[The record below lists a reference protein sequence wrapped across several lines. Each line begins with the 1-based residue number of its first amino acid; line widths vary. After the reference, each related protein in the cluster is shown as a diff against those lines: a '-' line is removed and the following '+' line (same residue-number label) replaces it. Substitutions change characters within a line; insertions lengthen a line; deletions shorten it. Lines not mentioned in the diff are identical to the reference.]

1 MAMAN
6 GSKGRWSIG
15 LAALLAALL
24 LATACSNS
32 RMIEPGE
39 PPRLV
44 DRGGETE
51 TLVFWHTYSD
61 VETRVFEE
69 HVVPLFEA
77 AHPNIRIE
85 SVRQPYNSQ
94 LKSVLLAR
102 ASSNKPPDVIR
113 MDIAWTPEYVQLGL
127 AKPIG
132 GLPGFEA
139 IRGTLLEPAMET
151 NAYDGD
157 YYGLP
162 LNVNT
167 KAAIYNREQLAR
179 AGFASGPPAS
189 LAELLDAAESHG
201 LKIGMAEF
209 SLWGSLP
216 YLYGLGGRLLN
227 DDYTRATGY
236 LDSDATVAAVTRLK
250 ELYRKGV
257 INPNLVYG
265 RVDLWNEI
273 LGETYVMIDEGPWFF
288 TIKLNS
294 GERAIVEERL
304 QPAPFPGSGG
314 VGSVIG
320 GENLVISKGTKHPE
334 AAWTFLS
341 WMVSPEAQR
350 FVAEMGLIPTNVE
363 VLESPVYSEEQAFER
378 AYIDG
383 LENAFYRPLIANGDA
398 VEAVYEEYM
407 IRAFEEETDVRAALG
422 EAAARIDELL
432 R

>member
-1 MAMAN
+1 MHN
-6 GSKGRWSIG
+6 RRGRASGAG
-15 LAALLAALL
+15 LSLLLSAFVLLAA
-24 LATACSNS
+24 CSDA

-39 PPRLV
+39 PARLV
-44 DRGGETE
+44 DAGDGVE

-69 HVVPLFEA
+69 RVVPTFEA

-85 SVRQPYNSQ
+85 SVRQPYNGQ

-113 MDIAWTPEYVQLGL
+113 MDIAWTPQYVQLGL

-132 GLPGFEA
+132 GLPGFED
-139 IRGTLLEPAMET
+139 IRKSLHRTAMET
-151 NAYDGD
+151 NVYDGE

-167 KAAIYNREQLAR
+167 KAAIYNRELLAR
-179 AGFASGPPAS
+179 AGLSAPPAT
-189 LAELLDAAESHG
+189 LPELLDAAEAHG
-201 LKIGMAEF
+201 MRIGMAEF
-209 SLWGSLP
+209 SFWGSLP
-216 YLYGLGGRLLN
+216 YIYGLGGRLMN
-227 DDYTRATGY
+227 DDYTQATGY

-250 ELYRKGV
+250 ELYEKGV
-257 INPNLVYG
+257 VNPNLIYG
-265 RVDLWNEI
+265 RVDLWDAV
-273 LGETYVMIDEGPWFF
+273 LDGEYLMIDDGPWFF

-294 GERAIVEERL
+294 GDRAKVEERL
-304 QPAPFPGSGG
+304 RPEPFPVSGG

-350 FVAEMGLIPTNVE
+350 FVAEMGLIPTHLE
-363 VLESPVYSEEQAFER
+363 VLESPSFAEERQFDR
-378 AYIDG
+378 AYIEG
-383 LENAFYRPLIANGDA
+383 LQDAFYRPLIANGDA
-398 VEAVYEEYM
+398 VEAIYNDYM
-407 IRAFEEETDVRAALG
+407 IRAFAEDADVGAVLR
-422 EAAARIDELL
+422 EAAARIDEAL

>member
-1 MAMAN
+1 MR
-6 GSKGRWSIG
+6 KGRVWLS
-15 LAALLAALL
+15 LLAALGL
-24 LATACSNS
+24 LASAACSNA

-39 PPRLV
+39 PARLI
-44 DRGGETE
+44 DAGGGIE

-69 HVVPLFEA
+69 RVVPMFEA

-85 SVRQPYNSQ
+85 SVRQPYNAQ

-132 GLPGFEA
+132 GLPGFDA
-139 IRGTLLEPAMET
+139 IRESLHEAAMET

-167 KAAIYNREQLAR
+167 KAAVYNRELLER
-179 AGFASGPPAS
+179 AGFSAASPPSS
-189 LAELLDAAESHG
+189 LSELLDAAEAHG

-216 YLYGLGGRLLN
+216 YLYGLGGRLMN
-227 DDYTRATGY
+227 DEYTRATGY
-236 LDSDATVAAVTRLK
+236 LDSDATVAAATRLK
-250 ELYRKGV
+250 ELYLKGV
-257 INPNLVYG
+257 MNPNLIYG
-265 RVDLWNEI
+265 RVDLWDAI
-273 LGETYVMIDEGPWFF
+273 FGEGYVMIDEGPWFF

-294 GERAIVEERL
+294 GDRAKVEERL
-304 QPAPFPGSGG
+304 LPAPFPVSDGF
-314 VGSVIG
+314 GSVIG

-334 AAWTFLS
+334 AAWTFLA

-350 FVAEMGLIPTNVE
+350 FVAEMGLIPTNLE
-363 VLESPVYSEEQAFER
+363 VLGSPEFEEGREFKQ
-378 AYIDG
+378 AYIEG
-383 LENAFYRPLIANGDA
+383 LANAFYRPLIANTDA
-398 VEAVYEEYM
+398 VEAVFEEYM
-407 IRAFEEETDVRAALG
+407 IRAFEEEADVRATLR
-422 EAAARIDELL
+422 EAAIRIDELL

>member
-1 MAMAN
+1 MA
-6 GSKGRWSIG
+6 KGLKGLMSSG
-15 LAALLAALL
+15 LAALFAAGL
-24 LATACSNS
+24 LASACSNS

-44 DRGGETE
+44 DRGDGTE

-61 VETRVFEE
+61 VETRVFEDR
-69 HVVPLFEA
+69 VVPLFEA
-77 AHPNIRIE
+77 THPGIRIE
-85 SVRQPYNSQ
+85 AVRQPYNGQ

-139 IRGTLLEPAMET
+139 IRKSLHGAAMET
-151 NAYDGD
+151 NLYDGD

-167 KAAIYNREQLAR
+167 KAAIYNRELLAR
-179 AGFASGPPAS
+179 AGFASSPPAT
-189 LAELLDAAESHG
+189 LAELLDAAEANG
-201 LKIGMAEF
+201 LKVGMADF
-209 SLWGSLP
+209 SIWGSLP

-227 DDYTRATGY
+227 DEYTRATGY
-236 LDSDATVAAVTRLK
+236 LDSDETVAAVTRLK

-257 INPNLVYG
+257 INPNLIYG
-265 RVDLWNEI
+265 RVDLWDAI
-273 LGETYVMIDEGPWFF
+273 LGEAYVMIDEGPWFF
-288 TIKLNS
+288 TIKLSS
-294 GERAIVEERL
+294 GDRAKVEERL
-304 QPAPFPGSGG
+304 TPAPFPVTGG
-314 VGSVIG
+314 YGSVIG

-363 VLESPVYSEEQAFER
+363 VLDSPAYSEERAFER

-383 LENAFYRPLIANGDA
+383 LANAFYRPPIANGDA
-398 VEAVYEEYM
+398 VEAVYKEYM
-407 IRAFEEETDVRAALG
+407 IRAFEEETDVRTALH
-422 EAAARIDELL
+422 EAAVRIDELL